1 MSISVEQIKALRVK
15 TGLGIHDV
23 KQALEHASGDEAK
36 AIAWLK
42 EKGLATAAKK
52 ADRATGQ
59 GLIETYIHGGGRI
72 GAMVEVNCETDFV
85 ARNDDFKKFVKEVAL
100 QVASMNPENIDELL
114 KQEYFRDSSVTIEQL
129 LNDTIAKIG
138 ENMKIARIARFELGY
153 E

>member
-1 MSISVEQIKALRVK
+1 MAVTVEQIKNLRAK

-23 KQALEHASGDEAK
+23 KTALEESNGDEAK

-42 EKGLATAAKK
+42 EKGLSTAAKK
-52 ADRATGQ
+52 ASRATSQ

-72 GAMVEVNCETDFV
+72 GAMVEINCETDFV
-85 ARNDDFKKFVKEVAL
+85 ARNDDFKKFVKEIAL
-100 QVASMNPENIDELL
+100 QVASMNPENVDELL
-114 KQEYFRDSSVTIEQL
+114 RQEYFRDPSITIEQL

-138 ENMKIARIARFELGY
+138 ENMKVNRFARFELG